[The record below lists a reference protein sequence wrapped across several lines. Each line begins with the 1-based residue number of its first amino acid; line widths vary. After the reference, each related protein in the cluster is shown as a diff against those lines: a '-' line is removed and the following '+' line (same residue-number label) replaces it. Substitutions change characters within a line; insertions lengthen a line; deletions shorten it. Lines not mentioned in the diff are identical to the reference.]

1 MEKISILLNKLKEFS
16 EKLKE
21 FSEKLKDFF
30 LKNSRFRQLELVTV
44 AEKRPK
50 KAWVNTTGLSGP
62 IVGLEKT
69 MSLVEPKFSIKFIK
83 GMHHLASSAGL
94 HSPAAAAASATPAQQ
109 PVVQLPPPPRS
120 TSTHQSASSASS
132 NW

>member
-1 MEKISILLNKLKEFS
+1 MNLIFKLRFFPRVLRFFGLEF
-16 EKLKE
+16 K
-21 FSEKLKDFF
+21 FF
-30 LKNSRFRQLELVTV
+30 RKSLLKN
-44 AEKRPK
+44 
-50 KAWVNTTGLSGP
+50 KAWVNTACLSGP
-62 IVGLEKT
+62 MVGLEKT
-69 MSLVEPKFSIKFIK
+69 MSLVEPKFSIKFFE

-120 TSTHQSASSASS
+120 TSTHQSAASASS